1 VPITAPAIASVAPG
15 AERDTEFFRVNSL
28 LLRNP
33 SVINLLD
40 GCAVSIPCQA
50 PGDAPVGLMLWQA
63 SLHDDTVLAIAAQA
77 ERALQQ

>member
-1 VPITAPAIASVAPG
+1 MAPA

-28 LLRNP
+28 LLLNP
-33 SVINLLD
+33 SVINMLD